1 MKTYTDRIAD
11 TNSSLDSM
19 QAKVRELRRFQVGEA
34 LGYGAFIG
42 VPTTM
47 PQLSAGRGSMGLYK
61 PVSEG
66 GVQRCS

>member
-1 MKTYTDRIAD
+1 MKTYTYSIAD

-19 QAKVRELRRFQVGEA
+19 HARSGNFCSFQVGVA
-34 LGYGAFIG
+34 LRYGAFIG

-61 PVSEG
+61 PVSKG